1 MIDLNLY
8 GYRTP
13 IKIKRSQSDNEE
25 RQRRGGAMAKSEL

>member
-25 RQRRGGAMAKSEL
+25 RTATRRSDGVE